1 MAKNVIIL
9 EKEDLGE
16 IINEIVE
23 RIIGKDRW
31 VEKKLSEEGDY
42 LTRDEVCSRLH
53 ITPTTL
59 WRLEKKGDIKAHR
72 IGRRCLYSRKDV
84 DVLVAG

>member
-1 MAKNVIIL
+1 MSKNLILL
-9 EKEDLGE
+9 EKDDLKE
-16 IINEIVE
+16 IIYEIME
-23 RIIGKDRW
+23 KIGKDRW
-31 VEKKLSEEGDY
+31 VEKTLSDEGEF

-53 ITPTTL
+53 ITTTTL